1 MTKTKRAV
9 MRVMTTGSLP
19 QRASALP
26 LRLPA
31 LSQPNGPRSTVRVLR
46 SSLRQKLLMPTAI
59 SL

>member
-1 MTKTKRAV
+1 RAV

-59 SL
+59 SLG